1 MELQEQQP
9 LQILNAR
16 IAGTA
21 LGFDGAAMFGNLHL
35 QAQNSGVTFGGYLLY
50 IAPSTKADEERQ
62 TAWGMEYI
70 SAILRTVGVA
80 SWESLNGQALRIAVA
95 GNQIIGIGNLIDDVW
110 FYPNQLGAVHD
121 ARADE
126 QAMAFAKLR
135 EFNENLA
142 KFNEAGAPQNDAPKA
157 EPEPDPAV
165 AGQDGEPVR
174 KPRTPKVAKVKK

>member
-1 MELQEQQP
+1 MEIQEPNQ

-16 IAGTA
+16 IAGTF
-21 LGFDGAAMFGNLHL
+21 LGFDGNAIFGNLQLH
-35 QAQNSGVTFGGYLLY
+35 AQNLGVTFGGYVLHLP
-50 IAPSTKADEERQ
+50 ADSKATEERQ
-62 TAWGMEYI
+62 TPWGMEYI

-142 KFNEAGAPQNDAPKA
+142 KFNEAGAPQDDAPKA
-157 EPEPDPAV
+157 EPEPDPSV